1 MDNAYL
7 MQSKR
12 HPEGYM
18 SKGDSLLDGFTVKQL
33 IDALHSGEPIIDET
47 AVRRIVKDMLK
58 TQISDMN
65 AIIDE
70 NMEEIIAAAY
80 KGRDDDPNKGSF
92 YDHDWADRAEKL
104 AKEIYDL
111 CIKYGFWIDVAIY
124 YNGKR
129 MSSWYEDDQG
139 KTQYDYN
146 GKPHFAEGYDAK
158 DHFEYVRDPNILSM
172 SFEGPVYEAI
182 NGCGNVRFVNEL
194 CSLFSKYGLYYE
206 MGNAWNL
213 SAYEV

>member
-18 SKGDSLLDGFTVKQL
+18 TKGDSILDGFTLGQL
-33 IDALHSGEPIIDET
+33 IDSLHAGEKTINEFT
-47 AVRRIVKDMLK
+47 VRNMVDDIVESL
-58 TQISDMN
+58 TFDMN

-92 YDHDWADRAEKL
+92 YDHDWAARAEKL
-104 AKEIYDL
+104 AKEIYEL

-139 KTQYDYN
+139 KTKYDYN
-146 GKPHFAEGYDAK
+146 GEPHFAEGYDAK
-158 DHFEYVRDPNILSM
+158 DYFEYVRDPNILSM
-172 SFEGPVYEAI
+172 SFEGPVYEAL

>member
-7 MQSKR
+7 IQSKR

-18 SKGDSLLDGFTVKQL
+18 LGEDSLLDGFTVKQL
-33 IDALHSGEPIIDET
+33 IDALHSGEPVINET
-47 AVRRIVKDMLK
+47 AVRRVVKNMLK
-58 TQISDMN
+58 TQMSDMN

-80 KGRDDDPNKGSF
+80 KGRDDDPNKGSS
-92 YDHDWADRAEKL
+92 YDHDWADRSEKL

-129 MSSWYEDDQG
+129 MSSWYEDEQG
-139 KTQYDYN
+139 KTKYDYN
-146 GKPHFAEGYDAK
+146 GKPHVSEGYDPK
-158 DHFEYVRDPNILSM
+158 DYFEYVREPNILSM
-172 SFEGPVYEAI
+172 SFEGPVYSAI
-182 NGCGNVRFVNEL
+182 NIYGYSQFAFEL
-194 CSLFSKYGLYYE
+194 SSLFSKYGLYYE
-206 MGNAWNL
+206 LGNAWNL